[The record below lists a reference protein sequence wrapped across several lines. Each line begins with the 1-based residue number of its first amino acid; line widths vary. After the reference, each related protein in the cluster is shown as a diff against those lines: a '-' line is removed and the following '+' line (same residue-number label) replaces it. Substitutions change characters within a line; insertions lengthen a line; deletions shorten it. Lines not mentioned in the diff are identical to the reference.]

1 MPRKKQKMDN
11 NENQNSKIKKNPK
24 KEKDIKESIEDEEQN
39 IELSKDDDEELNIYN
54 LSDLDDLE
62 KLEEEDYS
70 EEDTD
75 FFISEDDLIIC
86 PNCGEIIEIERLRL
100 LEECPNCGLHI
111 SEFEEIE
118 KYDQVFNE
126 KEDEEW

>member
-11 NENQNSKIKKNPK
+11 NENQNPKIKKNPK

-126 KEDEEW
+126 EDEEW

>member
-1 MPRKKQKMDN
+1 MPRKKREDDK
-11 NENQNSKIKKNPK
+11 EKTKKARK
-24 KEKDIKESIEDEEQN
+24 TKDEKDINESIETEEQS
-39 IELSKDDDEELNIYN
+39 IELNNTEEDELNIDSLN
-54 LSDLDDLE
+54 DLE
-62 KLEEEDYS
+62 DLEDLEESYLDENA
-70 EEDTD
+70 D
-75 FFISEDDLIIC
+75 FFVSEDDLIIC

-126 KEDEEW
+126 REDEEW

>member
-1 MPRKKQKMDN
+1 MPRKKQRTDN
-11 NENQNSKIKKNPK
+11 NKNQNSKAKKSSK

-39 IELSKDDDEELNIYN
+39 IELSKDEDEELNIYN

-62 KLEEEDYS
+62 NLEEDYS
-70 EEDTD
+70 GEDTD
-75 FFISEDDLIIC
+75 FFISEDDLVIC
-86 PNCGEIIEIERLRL
+86 PNCGEIIEIERLKL

-118 KYDQVFNE
+118 KYDQIFNE
-126 KEDEEW
+126 REDEEW